1 MLIAVTELEI
11 QEGILHAENND
22 AHCLVYQRQ
31 FRDMSDGA
39 VVHDTARRYMDSL
52 RTDDV

>member
-22 AHCLVYQRQ
+22 AHCLVYRRQ

-39 VVHDTARRYMDSL
+39 FVHDTARRYMDSL